1 MPDMDGFG
9 FLDEFLN
16 SEDIVT
22 RTSIYML
29 TSSNDPNEI
38 ERALKYPVVKKIL
51 RQAIV
56 QRYSQSTIKNRN
68 SLSYEVLYYSLMLF
82 INYFTFFIFN

>member
-9 FLDEFLN
+9 FLDEF
-16 SEDIVT
+16 SKFHEDIVT

-38 ERALKYPVVKKIL
+38 ERALKYL
-51 RQAIV
+51 
-56 QRYSQSTIKNRN
+56 
-68 SLSYEVLYYSLMLF
+68 
-82 INYFTFFIFN
+82 

>member
-9 FLDEFLN
+9 FLDEF
-16 SEDIVT
+16 SKFHEDIVT

-38 ERALKYPVVKKIL
+38 ERALKYPVKKKYFVKPHCPKIF
-51 RQAIV
+51 
-56 QRYSQSTIKNRN
+56 S
-68 SLSYEVLYYSLMLF
+68 
-82 INYFTFFIFN
+82 INYKK

>member
-1 MPDMDGFG
+1 MVQSNQENFLMPF
-9 FLDEFLN
+9 FLTSICLTWMALVFLMN
-16 SEDIVT
+16 FQFHEDIVT

-56 QRYSQSTIKNRN
+56 QRYSQSTIKRE
-68 SLSYEVLYYSLMLF
+68 LSVL
-82 INYFTFFIFN
+82 

>member
-9 FLDEFLN
+9 FLDEFKFH
-16 SEDIVT
+16 EDIVT

-38 ERALKYPVVKKIL
+38 ERALKYRL
-51 RQAIV
+51 
-56 QRYSQSTIKNRN
+56 
-68 SLSYEVLYYSLMLF
+68 
-82 INYFTFFIFN
+82 